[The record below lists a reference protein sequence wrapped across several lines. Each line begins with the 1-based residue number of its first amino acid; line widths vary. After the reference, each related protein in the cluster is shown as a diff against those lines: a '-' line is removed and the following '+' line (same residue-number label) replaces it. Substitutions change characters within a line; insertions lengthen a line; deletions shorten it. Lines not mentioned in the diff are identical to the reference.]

1 MDTYPQHHGKT
12 TIAPDVLV
20 TIARLSALGVPGVT
34 RLSPA
39 PGEVN
44 RLFQRGVSEGV
55 RIEVHGHAV
64 AVELHLVTRA
74 ETNMREV
81 ARNVQAEVTRAIQNM
96 VGMEV
101 LHVNVHIEDV
111 EPAGDVND

>member
-1 MDTYPQHHGKT
+1 
-12 TIAPDVLV
+12 VLV
-20 TIARLSALGVPGVT
+20 TIARLSALGVPGVA
-34 RLSPA
+34 RLGPVPS
-39 PGEVN
+39 EVN
-44 RLFQRGVSEGV
+44 KLFQRGLNEGV

-74 ETNMREV
+74 ETNVRDV
-81 ARNVQAEVTRAIQNM
+81 ARNVQAEVTRAIQDM

-111 EPAGDVND
+111 EPASDTND